1 MNGAASFSNIGGP
14 QGYIIN
20 DNTYFNPGSS
30 AAGNRGQMMPSVPDS
45 INRHNFNSI
54 DSRSQHNQNAQLFQ
68 KNESMNMIEAEGEE
82 MSPILNGI

>member
-30 AAGNRGQMMPSVPDS
+30 SAAGNHGGQLMPSMPES

-54 DSRSQHNQNAQLFQ
+54 DSRSQN
-68 KNESMNMIEAEGEE
+68 
-82 MSPILNGI
+82 